1 MPYCTGD
8 PLRSPLL
15 KTDKD
20 FKEGRA
26 ETPACTELQN
36 LSPESHTQGRDH
48 IEPMEF
54 LWHVV
59 LATFLKEPVAM
70 FINSILSRRNFAKL
84 FSLLL
89 VICSLC
95 VIETFAADGPTHPL
109 DPLSKEEIAATV
121 EILKA
126 SGKVTD
132 SSRFPMIV
140 LQEPPKAE
148 VLSYKPGAA
157 FRREA
162 FVMVYERAT
171 NQTFEALL
179 DLNKK
184 SVSSWKEIKGVQP
197 GFLVEDFLLTQQIVT
212 SDPQWQ
218 AAMRRRGISNFQSV
232 QVDAWAAG
240 FFGTDEARDAR
251 IARAVS
257 YLNDG
262 TKNAYARPIE
272 GVIAYVNLNTKKVY
286 KLIDTGVVAVAKETG
301 ELDIKS
307 VGRLREAPKPLQI
320 TQPDGASFTLKGQEV
335 RWQNWRFRFS
345 MHPREGLVLHTV
357 GYEDQGKL
365 RSILYRAALSEMVV
379 PYGDSKAGWFFRN
392 AFDEGEYGIG
402 RLALSLEPKIDY
414 PENAT
419 LFPAVFAQDN
429 GTAVPLPRA
438 VALYERDGGVLWKH
452 VDYTT
457 LPFVHNESR
466 RARQLVLSWFANV
479 GNYEYGFNWVF
490 HQDGVLEMEVQL
502 TGIMAA
508 RGIDEDENHSSHD
521 SAHAHKVAPN
531 VEAVHHQHFFN
542 FRLDFDVDGTN
553 NSVVEMNTQAMAAGR
568 DNPYNNAF
576 TMQETALRTE
586 AQAQRQLNLASS
598 RKWKIINPENKNSL
612 GEPTGY
618 LLFPGENSVPYAALS
633 ASVRKRAGFINA
645 HLWATPLAQD
655 EMYAAGNYVNQSKG
669 GDGLPK
675 WTKANRAIENR
686 DLVVWYTMGVTHIPR
701 PEEWPVMTVHKA
713 SFKLMPSGF
722 FNRNPALD
730 VPK

>member
-1 MPYCTGD
+1 
-8 PLRSPLL
+8 
-15 KTDKD
+15 
-20 FKEGRA
+20 
-26 ETPACTELQN
+26 
-36 LSPESHTQGRDH
+36 
-48 IEPMEF
+48 
-54 LWHVV
+54 
-59 LATFLKEPVAM
+59 M
-70 FINSILSRRNFAKL
+70 FIIPILSRIRFSKAVALL
-84 FSLLL
+84 FI
-89 VICSLC
+89 ICSVC
-95 VIETFAADGPTHPL
+95 VTQTFAADYPSHPL
-109 DPLSKEEIAATV
+109 DPLSQEEILTTV
-121 EILKA
+121 EILTA
-126 SGKVTD
+126 SGKVTNV
-132 SSRFPMIV
+132 SRFPIIV
-140 LQEPPKAE
+140 LQEPPKSE
-148 VLSYKPGAA
+148 VLGYKPGAV

-162 FVMVYERAT
+162 FVIVYERAA
-171 NQTFEALL
+171 NQTFEAVI

-184 SVSSWKEIKGVQP
+184 SVASWKEVKGVQP
-197 GFLVEDFLLTQQIVT
+197 SFLVEDFLLTQQIVT

-218 AAMRRRGISNFQSV
+218 AAMRKRGITNFKSV

-251 IARAVS
+251 LTRAVS
-257 YLNDG
+257 YLNEG

-286 KLIDTGVVAVAKETG
+286 KLVDTGVVTVPKETG
-301 ELDIKS
+301 ELDMKS
-307 VGRLREAPKPLQI
+307 IGNLREAPKPLQI
-320 TQPDGASFTLKGQEV
+320 SQPEGASFTINGQEV

-379 PYGDSKAGWFFRN
+379 PYGDARAGWFFRN

-402 RLALSLEPKIDY
+402 HLALALEPKVDY

-429 GTAVPLPRA
+429 GSAVPLPRA

-452 VDYTT
+452 VDYTA

-479 GNYEYGFNWVF
+479 GNYEYGFNWIF

-508 RGIDEDENHSSHD
+508 RGIDEDENHPHEGV
-521 SAHAHKVAPN
+521 HGHKVAPN

-542 FRLDFDVDGTN
+542 FRLDFDVDGSN
-553 NSVVEMNTQAMAAGR
+553 NTVVEMNTQANAPGK
-568 DNPYNNAF
+568 DNPYNNTF
-576 TMQETALRTE
+576 TMTESLLRTE
-586 AQAQRQLNLASS
+586 LQAQRQMNLASS
-598 RKWKIINPENKNSL
+598 RKWKIINPANKNSL

-618 LLFPGENSVPYAALS
+618 LLFPGENSVPYAALTS
-633 ASVRKRAGFINA
+633 SVRKRAGFMNA
-645 HLWATPLAQD
+645 HLWATPYAPD
-655 EMYAAGNYVNQSKG
+655 ELYAAGNYVNQSKG
-669 GDGLPK
+669 GDGLPR
-675 WTKANRAIENR
+675 WTKANRAIENK
-686 DLVVWYTMGVTHIPR
+686 DVVVWYTLGVTHIPR

-713 SFKLMPSGF
+713 TFKLMPSGF
-722 FNRNPALD
+722 FTRNPALD